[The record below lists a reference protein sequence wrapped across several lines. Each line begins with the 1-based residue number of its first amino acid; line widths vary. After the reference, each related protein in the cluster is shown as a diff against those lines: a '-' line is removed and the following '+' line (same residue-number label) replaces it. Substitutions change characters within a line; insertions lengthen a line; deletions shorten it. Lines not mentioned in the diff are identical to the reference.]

1 MGDTFPMRMFALI
14 LIITSVSASAS
25 FASAKTDCLT
35 TREFITTMEF
45 LRSDDHFKMKD
56 VEAQDTSF
64 AVSAGCTGSAKR
76 FIRIAKTLSMA
87 GANRKSATDVALP
100 FAKLTDEQT
109 DAFVSAFKLSIA
121 EDALDLDFQNSA
133 KIALSISKDYS
144 GDLKFAR
151 KDFEKIVELCTDTGR
166 FAIPRKDCGP
176 FAARIAR
183 SGAKWEKGAAEPF
196 LETLEFL
203 TSEKGPTLSGFQA
216 VEWSEKITAQGPS
229 SKENFKQA
237 YQYAISSSGLK
248 LNRSEAVEFAVKM
261 ASLDGEAFKT
271 QTKATDQEP
280 EQKQAKDPSG
290 K

>member
-1 MGDTFPMRMFALI
+1 MRMFALI
-14 LIITSVSASAS
+14 LFMLLSTPFFSVS
-25 FASAKTDCLT
+25 FASDTTDCLT
-35 TREFITTMEF
+35 TREFITTLEF
-45 LRSDDHFKMKD
+45 LRSDENFKMKD
-56 VEAQDTSF
+56 TEAQDISF

-76 FIRIAKTLSMA
+76 FIRIAKTLSTA
-87 GANRKSATDVALP
+87 GANRKSATEVALP
-100 FAKLTDEQT
+100 FAKLTDDQT

-121 EDALDLDFQNSA
+121 EDSLDLDFQDSA

-166 FAIPRKDCGP
+166 FAVARKDCGP

-203 TSEKGPTLSGFQA
+203 ISEKGPALSGFQA
-216 VEWSEKITAQGPS
+216 LEWSEKVTTQGPS
-229 SKENFKQA
+229 AKENFKQA
-237 YQYAISSSGLK
+237 YQYAISTGGLK
-248 LNRSEAVEFAVKM
+248 LNRNEAVQFAVKM
-261 ASLDGEAFKT
+261 ASLDGEAFKIQKT
-271 QTKATDQEP
+271 GKDPAL